1 MKNFQSPLATRYG
14 SETMRFYFSD
24 YHKFTTWRKV
34 WVALAQAQK
43 ELGYPISD
51 QQIQALKT
59 YQDDLNLEV
68 AQRYEAEIF
77 HDVMAQLLAF
87 GDQVGDAK
95 GILHLGATSAF
106 VSDNAEILIQKQAMQ
121 EVFDKLCQIIEL
133 LIVRI
138 EESANLQVIGYT
150 HYQVAQPTTLGKRLS
165 MYLQDFM
172 ADMHQLQDWFDTL
185 LLRGVK
191 GTTGTAASFLDLFD
205 QDQDK
210 VFALDQ
216 NLAKQLGIQA
226 SFDITGQTYPRKRD
240 NFTLFVLSEIAMSA
254 HKLAVDFR
262 LMQHDQV
269 IHEPFRQKQVG
280 SSAMPYKRNPIL
292 SEKISGLARKV
303 MVDALNGPLTSAN
316 QWLERSLDDS
326 SNRRLV
332 LAEAFLIVDEILL
345 SLTSL
350 VKGFTINED
359 QIKKQ
364 FNDNLGLVISE
375 PLLMALSKKGHD
387 RQVWH
392 EAIRQAFLKTLVDDN
407 SDIITNLQAID
418 NFPLSEK
425 EIKAIV
431 SIENLSGLAYG
442 QTMRYLDKVKT
453 QLKEIKHD

>member
-24 YHKFTTWRKV
+24 YHKFTTWRQV